1 MGGMVGVTTGGMA
14 YPHSVPPVARYC
26 TLCCTAYP
34 GTTQA
39 EGRRSSSP
47 RRRENEVMG
56 TTVPTDPLVK
66 RDTLRRV
73 IGILR
78 NAVPLR

>member
-1 MGGMVGVTTGGMA
+1 MVLQNAGYPGGGRA

-39 EGRRSSSP
+39 EEQGSSAH
-47 RRRENEVMG
+47 RRRGNEVLG
-56 TTVPTDPLVK
+56 AVVPAVPVVK
-66 RDTLRRV
+66 RDAPATLVR
-73 IGILR
+73 GPWFADSL
-78 NAVPLR
+78 